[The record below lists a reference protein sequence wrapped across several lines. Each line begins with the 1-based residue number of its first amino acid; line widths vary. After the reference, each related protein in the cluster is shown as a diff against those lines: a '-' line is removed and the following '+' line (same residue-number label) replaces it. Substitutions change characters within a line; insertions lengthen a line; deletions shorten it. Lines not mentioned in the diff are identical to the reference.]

1 MFNKL
6 KKYKKELIIIKY
18 LKIKINNNI
27 KENIFNLIKI
37 MNLLIY
43 FKK

>member
-6 KKYKKELIIIKY
+6 KKYKKEMIIIKY

>member
-6 KKYKKELIIIKY
+6 KKYKKEMIIIKY

-37 MNLLIY
+37 MNLLI
-43 FKK
+43 